1 MLSTAPTG
9 VDSWRLSMTAITQ
22 AISHISTNFPESKVF
37 RAFGMFCGAV
47 LFVLILRATYGLD
60 MSPGFF

>member
-1 MLSTAPTG
+1 
-9 VDSWRLSMTAITQ
+9 MTAITQ

-60 MSPGFF
+60 MSLGFF